1 MLKRRDY
8 VIVLLCYG
16 WFYLL
21 ALLSLLVPWCSLTI
35 FDVFLTADLWFV
47 DLPNRLANNDSL
59 VNLFNF
65 FWTSTT
71 YLTGLFATLL
81 LTLTLRYFFNSSK
94 WAYLILFSA
103 IVGSFSECFD
113 FISFNSMVSNSLTS
127 SEVNALLSNSLNKY
141 HPLILYFSS
150 FLCLLNFLLL
160 SQVGTTP
167 MRYNLN
173 KWFLKF
179 RHLNYL
185 TFTINFSA
193 LAVGSWWALQEG
205 TWGGW
210 WNWDAS
216 EVLGLLVLLS
226 TLWVIHSRWT
236 LLNFIKGSELG
247 FLILS
252 GVLLSYYMLQL
263 NFELTSHSFGSRF
276 TYFFNNNLFLLEVF
290 TVLCVHALF
299 QIGHKRQLRTRLL
312 AGLTDSPLRLCTS
325 STSRA
330 AIIWFGVFVGVILLI
345 SSFLPLLN
353 YFFWRY
359 LKVNSFNS
367 YILIEFWVYFIS
379 FSLTLLSLAQLTGVG
394 LILLLTLTFQLD
406 FLILLL
412 LSVRV
417 LWGRLQLFH
426 ILTFSFL
433 VVNIWS
439 YQFQLVWWV
448 NPSPTFNLGSGCA
461 SLSNSHTNY
470 TCSNYFIDRTV
481 FSTNSSYNFVSYV
494 NFFYKSHADQL
505 NNFFLYC
512 DNTIVG
518 SLFYNSI
525 AWQSSAIYIELLSLP
540 NLADLLFGWL
550 LFLGYFSYRPLNV
563 FFPRF

>member
-1 MLKRRDY
+1 M
-8 VIVLLCYG
+8 LCYG
-16 WFYLL
+16 WFYFI

-35 FDVFLTADLWFV
+35 FDVFLTADLWFI

-71 YLTGLFATLL
+71 YLTGLFVTLL
-81 LTLTLRYFFNSSK
+81 LTLILRYFFNSSK
-94 WAYLILFSA
+94 CIYLVLFFVIL
-103 IVGSFSECFD
+103 GSFSECFD
-113 FISFNSMVSNSLTS
+113 FISFNSRVNNSLTL
-127 SEVNALLSNSLNKY
+127 SEVNTLLSNSLNKY
-141 HPLILYFSS
+141 HPFILYFSS
-150 FLCLLNFLLL
+150 FLCLLNLSLLY
-160 SQVGTTP
+160 QVGTTP
-167 MRYNLN
+167 MKYNLN
-173 KWFLKF
+173 KWFARF
-179 RHLNYL
+179 IDLNYL
-185 TFTINFSA
+185 IFTINFSA
-193 LAVGSWWALQEG
+193 LALGSWWALQEG

-236 LLNFIKGSELG
+236 LVNFIKGSELG

-252 GVLLSYYMLQL
+252 GVLLSYYTLQL

-290 TVLCVHALF
+290 VILFVHALF

-312 AGLTDSPLRLCTS
+312 VGLTDIPLRWATLS
-325 STSRA
+325 VSRA
-330 AIIWFGVFVGVILLI
+330 AIIWFGILVGLILLV

-379 FSLTLLSLAQLTGVG
+379 FSLTLLSLARLTWFSYTA
-394 LILLLTLTFQLD
+394 LIALWFQLD
-406 FLILLL
+406 FLLVLL

-417 LWGRLQLFH
+417 LWGRVQLFH

-433 VVNIWS
+433 VINIWS

-448 NPSPTFNLGSGCA
+448 NPSPTLELGSGCA
-461 SLSNSHTNY
+461 SLSHPYTNY
-470 TCSNYFIDRTV
+470 TCSNYFIDRAV
-481 FSTNSSYNFVSYV
+481 YSTNSGYNFVSYI

-512 DNTIVG
+512 DNTMVG

-525 AWQSSAIYIELLSLP
+525 AWQSSAMYIELLSLS
-540 NLADLLFGWL
+540 NLADLLAVWL
-550 LFLGYFSYRPLNV
+550 VFMGYFIYRPLKI
-563 FFPRF
+563 FSPRF

>member
-1 MLKRRDY
+1 
-8 VIVLLCYG
+8 
-16 WFYLL
+16 
-21 ALLSLLVPWCSLTI
+21 
-35 FDVFLTADLWFV
+35 
-47 DLPNRLANNDSL
+47 
-59 VNLFNF
+59 
-65 FWTSTT
+65 
-71 YLTGLFATLL
+71 
-81 LTLTLRYFFNSSK
+81 
-94 WAYLILFSA
+94 
-103 IVGSFSECFD
+103 
-113 FISFNSMVSNSLTS
+113 MVSNSLTS
-127 SEVNALLSNSLNKY
+127 SEINALLSNSLNKY

-160 SQVGTTP
+160 YQVGTTP

-173 KWFLKF
+173 KWFLRF

-185 TFTINFSA
+185 AFTINFSA
-193 LAVGSWWALQEG
+193 LALGSWWALQEG

-290 TVLCVHALF
+290 ITLLIHALF

-312 AGLTDSPLRLCTS
+312 AGLPDSPLRFSTS
-325 STSRA
+325 SASRA
-330 AIIWFGVFVGVILLI
+330 TIIWFGVFVGVILLI

-379 FSLTLLSLAQLTGVG
+379 FSLTLLSLARLTWVSLTV
-394 LILLLTLTFQLD
+394 LITLTFQLD

-417 LWGRLQLFH
+417 LWGRVQLFH

-433 VVNIWS
+433 VINIWS

-448 NPSPTFNLGSGCA
+448 NPSPTFDLGSGCA
-461 SLSNSHTNY
+461 SLNNPYTNY

-481 FSTNSSYNFVSYV
+481 CSTNSSYNFVSYL

-512 DNTIVG
+512 DNTMVG

>member
-1 MLKRRDY
+1 MFKWPNYL
-8 VIVLLCYG
+8 IVLLCYG
-16 WFYLL
+16 WFYFL
-21 ALLSLLVPWCSLTI
+21 ALLSLLVSWCSLTI
-35 FDVFLTADLWFV
+35 FDVFITADLWFI

-59 VNLFNF
+59 INLFNF

-71 YLTGLFATLL
+71 YLTGLFGTLL
-81 LTLTLRYFFNSSK
+81 LTLTLRYFFNASK
-94 WAYLILFSA
+94 WAYLVLFA
-103 IVGSFSECFD
+103 GIVGSFSECFD
-113 FISFNSMVSNSLTS
+113 FISFNSMVSASLTS

-173 KWFLKF
+173 QWFVRF
-179 RHLNYL
+179 RHLNYRI
-185 TFTINFSA
+185 FIINFSA
-193 LAVGSWWALQEG
+193 LALGSWWALQEG

-226 TLWVIHSRWT
+226 TIWVIHSRWT
-236 LLNFIKGSELG
+236 TLNFIKGSELG

-252 GVLLSYYMLQL
+252 GVLASYYMLQL

-290 TVLCVHALF
+290 ALLSVHALF

-312 AGLTDSPLRLCTS
+312 VGLTDLPLRLGTLRVPHVS
-325 STSRA
+325 
-330 AIIWFGVFVGVILLI
+330 IVWFGILVGLLLLI

-367 YILIEFWVYFIS
+367 YVLIEFWVYFIS
-379 FSLTLLSLAQLTGVG
+379 FSLTLLSLAHLTWFSYTV
-394 LILLLTLTFQLD
+394 LIALWFQLD
-406 FLILLL
+406 FLIVLL

-417 LWGRLQLFH
+417 LLGRIHLFH

-433 VVNIWS
+433 VINIWS

-448 NPSPTFNLGSGCA
+448 NPSPTFELGSGCS
-461 SLSNSHTNY
+461 SLSNPYTNY
-470 TCSNYFIDRTV
+470 TCSNYLIDRAV
-481 FSTNSSYNFVSYV
+481 YSTNSSYNFVSYL

-512 DNTIVG
+512 DNTMVG

-525 AWQSSAIYIELLSLP
+525 AWQSSAMYIELLSVS
-540 NLADLLFGWL
+540 NLVDLLASWL
-550 LFLGYFSYRPLNV
+550 LFMGYFIYRPLKV
-563 FFPRF
+563 FFTRF